1 METFDLDKVI
11 AEEQGAE
18 PFVFT
23 FDGEDYELPGVMDV
37 RVIAKISEGDLA
49 GGLRLL
55 IGDEPWQQIQESPQV
70 LSMIALSA
78 LFDAYAKHTG
88 VDGLGESSGS
98 VRSLNR
104 AARRSKRTS
113 PGTTAKGSASSA
125 RPR

>member
-1 METFDLDKVI
+1 MFDLDKVI
-11 AEEQGAE
+11 AEEKDAE

-23 FDGEDYELPGVMDV
+23 FDGEQYEMPGVMDV
-37 RVIAKISEGDLA
+37 RAIAAISDGDLT
-49 GGLRLL
+49 GGLRHLM
-55 IGDEPWQQIQESPQV
+55 GDEQYDRIQASPQM
-70 LSMIALSA
+70 LSMVALGA

-113 PGTTAKGSASSA
+113 PATTG
-125 RPR
+125 